1 MFKTVIAAKH
11 PEFSSMRQQVLWTW
25 NHTFLVEELLILI
38 FLCIINCNFGYNF
51 FQIVILTH
59 LFVQD
64 ALDFFLHLID
74 QVDQANTGN
83 HELNPFTGFKFI
95 IEERLQCP
103 SGKVSYNKRSD
114 YILSLNIP
122 LHEATNKGDFK
133 TFFPVVL

>member
-11 PEFSSMRQQVLWTW
+11 PEFSSMRQ
-25 NHTFLVEELLILI
+25 
-38 FLCIINCNFGYNF
+38 
-51 FQIVILTH
+51 
-59 LFVQD
+59 QD

-83 HELNPFTGFKFI
+83 HELNPFTGFKFF